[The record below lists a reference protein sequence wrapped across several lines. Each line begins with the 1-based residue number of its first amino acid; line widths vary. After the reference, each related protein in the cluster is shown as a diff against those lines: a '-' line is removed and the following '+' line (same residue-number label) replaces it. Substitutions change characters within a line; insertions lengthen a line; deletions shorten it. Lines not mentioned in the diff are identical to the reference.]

1 MNLFQKKTNDTTKIN
16 EINFG
21 SKSEKIVFKLLNIFI
36 IIIIIVTIV
45 NTIDSICVKKYNKG
59 PFFAIPFTVYKDGGT
74 KVYYGLGYKVI
85 KYHQTQGRR
94 DTQMGSWFLRYSSS
108 PTSVEPIDLALEF
121 RDNPNKSYK
130 KYKGSFLKIS
140 AKLDEIDLDAN
151 EAIIKYTDK
160 DKKYTLEIVC
170 KMAEG
175 EDVINNIVGTDVV
188 VLGTVDTYSVQTK
201 KSPNKLIIKD
211 AFIG

>member
-1 MNLFQKKTNDTTKIN
+1 MKLFEKKNNDTDNDFKLPSN
-16 EINFG
+16 N
-21 SKSEKIVFKLLNIFI
+21 KKIVVNILNVLVV
-36 IIIIIVTIV
+36 IIIIVAIV

-59 PFFAIPFTVYKDGGT
+59 PYFAIPLTTYNDGGT

-94 DTQMGSWFLRYSSS
+94 DTQMGGWFLNYSAS

-121 RDNPNKSYK
+121 RDNPDDSYK
-130 KYKGSFLKIS
+130 KYKGRFLKIS
-140 AKLDEIDLDAN
+140 AKLEEVDLDAN
-151 EAIIKYTDK
+151 EATVKYTDK
-160 DKKYTLEIVC
+160 DKKYTLEIIC

-201 KSPNKLIIKD
+201 TSPNRLIIKD

>member
-1 MNLFQKKTNDTTKIN
+1 MNLFKKSQDDTTKIN
-16 EINFG
+16 EITFQSNN
-21 SKSEKIVFKLLNIFI
+21 EKIILKIINVLI

-59 PFFAIPFTVYKDGGT
+59 PYFAIPFTTYNDGGT

-85 KYHQTQGRR
+85 KYNQTQGRR
-94 DTQMGSWFLRYSSS
+94 DTQMGSWFLRYSTS

-121 RDNPNKSYK
+121 RDNPDKSYD
-130 KYKGSFLKIS
+130 KYKGRFLKIT
-140 AKLDEIDLDAN
+140 AKLDEVDLDAN

-160 DKKYTLEIVC
+160 DEKYTLEIIC
-170 KMAEG
+170 KMAKG

-188 VLGTVDTYSVQTK
+188 VLGTVDKYSVQTK
-201 KSPNKLIIKD
+201 TSPNKLIIKD